1 MHPSNELVVRFR
13 WSVTQIVV
21 LVIGIFL
28 MAIGGIG
35 LARAGAEG
43 FSSLLDPEVVVAWW
57 HRTPLM
63 SVLEIIAGLLL
74 VVEGAQPKGDRV
86 AIRIAGSLA
95 LVFGFVATAAPSI
108 FDSALGAG
116 RASGGLYGF
125 IGVVLLGVG
134 FGSPI
139 ERESVQP
146 LDGNEDEDGYRPGR
160 WSPEP

>member
-1 MHPSNELVVRFR
+1 
-13 WSVTQIVV
+13 
-21 LVIGIFL
+21 
-28 MAIGGIG
+28 
-35 LARAGAEG
+35 
-43 FSSLLDPEVVVAWW
+43 
-57 HRTPLM
+57 
-63 SVLEIIAGLLL
+63 
-74 VVEGAQPKGDRV
+74 V

-139 ERESVQP
+139 VYERESVQP
-146 LDGNEDEDGYRPGR
+146 LDRDEDDDGYRPGR